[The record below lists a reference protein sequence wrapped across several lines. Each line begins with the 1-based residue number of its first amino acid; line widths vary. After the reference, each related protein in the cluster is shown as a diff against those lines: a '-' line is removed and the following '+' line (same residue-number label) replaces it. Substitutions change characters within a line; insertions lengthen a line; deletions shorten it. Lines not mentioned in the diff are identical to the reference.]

1 MTITL
6 RPGSVIILEGLDKA
20 GKSTQVNR
28 LRRQLAP
35 ASTLFAHMPS
45 GFTRFSTDVYGILED
60 SERRPA
66 SGLAQQLAH
75 LACHA
80 DSMPAL
86 VEGAEAGAVI
96 LDRWWWSTLAYGW
109 YSGALEATAF
119 TRLQFEALVKSVWA
133 PITASVVFVFRTP
146 HEQDANN
153 RDGVAAGYTELLSQ
167 HPEVGVAIPNLDPEA
182 TTQFILNELEMR
194 GLTQSSPQVTS

>member
-6 RPGSVIILEGLDKA
+6 RPGSVIVLEGLDKA
-20 GKSTQVNR
+20 GKSTQIDR
-28 LRRQLAP
+28 LRRQLTP

-45 GFTRFSTDVYGILED
+45 GFTRFSTDVYRILED
-60 SERRPA
+60 PERRPA

-80 DSMPAL
+80 ENMPAL
-86 VEGAEAGAVI
+86 VEGAESGAVI

-119 TRLQFEALVKSVWA
+119 TQLQFEALAKSVWA

-153 RDGVAAGYTELLSQ
+153 SDGVAAGYTELLSQ
-167 HPEVGVAIPNLDPEA
+167 HPDLGVAIPNIDPEA
-182 TTQFILNELEMR
+182 ITEFILNELALR
-194 GLTQSSPQVTS
+194 GLTESKPQVTT